1 MVEVSNM
8 GSCMPEF
15 TLQTTNI
22 VTFHKEMS
30 NIKYANTFDSPVTT
44 AQPAAAASEILW
56 PAKPGRNEPPITA
69 TGVTL

>member
-1 MVEVSNM
+1 MVEVSNV

-56 PAKPGRNEPPITA
+56 PAKPDRNEPPITA